1 MTVSLRE
8 TQSPTENVHLM
19 EIIVTRQNMGR
30 AYRRVLANKG
40 APGVDGMTVGQLK
53 SFLKRCWP
61 RIKQALLDGTY
72 KPLPVRRKE
81 IPKPNGGVRRLG
93 ISWISIWRNS
103 STKST
108 MIS

>member
-1 MTVSLRE
+1 MTIASRE
-8 TQSPTENVHLM
+8 TQSLAEDVQLM
-19 EIIVTRQNMGR
+19 EIILDRQNMLR

-61 RIKQALLDGTY
+61 KIRQVLLEGTY

-81 IPKPNGGVRRLG
+81 IPEPTGGVKLLG
-93 ISWISIWRNS
+93 IPQYW
-103 STKST
+103 TA
-108 MIS
+108 